1 MYNINVSNF
10 NTDINAGEQKEY
22 ALLKYIQKK
31 YPQAYKVQG
40 NHKQYDLVVP
50 EINKTIE
57 VKFDRKSK
65 ETGNIFIECSFNGE
79 PSGIEATTADF
90 WIITDGEVSYWIETE
105 TLKYL
110 IRELRCRRCTYSGV
124 DGTTVSSFLLR
135 RAFLDASPYV
145 TVLAY

>member
-1 MYNINVSNF
+1 MYNINVSHF
-10 NTDINAGEQKEY
+10 KSDITAGEEQEQRLL
-22 ALLKYIQKK
+22 ALIKKK
-31 YPQAYKVQG
+31 YPSAYKVQG
-40 NHKQYDLVVP
+40 NHKQFDLSVP
-50 EINKTIE
+50 EVKKTVE